1 MEIKAGQN
9 TERSAALKVMQMP
22 PIKALLDSMCHGR
35 AGCDIEQCIVNV
47 SRELTNHEAEIS
59 VSAGKDEVTQHS
71 IVECRVPS
79 DLNVVACLTLLHSL
93 VVVSF

>member
-1 MEIKAGQN
+1 MKRGQN
-9 TERSAALKVMQMP
+9 TERSAALEAMQMP
-22 PIKALLDSMCHGR
+22 PIKAVLDGMCHGR
-35 AGCDIEQCIVNV
+35 AGCDIERRIVNV
-47 SRELTNHEAEIS
+47 FRELTNHEAEIS
-59 VSAGKDEVTQHS
+59 VSAGKDEVTQYS